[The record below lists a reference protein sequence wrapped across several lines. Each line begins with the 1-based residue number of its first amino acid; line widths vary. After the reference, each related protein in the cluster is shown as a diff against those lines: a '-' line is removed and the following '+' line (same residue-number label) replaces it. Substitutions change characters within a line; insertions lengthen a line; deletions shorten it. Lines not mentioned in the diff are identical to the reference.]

1 MCDLRKISNSFLH
14 FSLCILCVCICVDML
29 MPWCASR
36 SQRTTCR
43 IWFSPSTVRGPV
55 IRSNLLSGLVARTFV
70 GQVVSPGHNEFLK
83 PKTGQKFSISASF
96 SVRLHSFGLLA
107 LPELVKAE
115 RKVIVPVLD
124 SRNNRTN
131 TPPPQLHLGLGQSY
145 LTTRPSLQIGSS
157 SDDFQEPELRQW
169 LTKPS

>member
-1 MCDLRKISNSFLH
+1 MCDLRKILIVFLH

-29 MPWCASR
+29 MLWCASR

-70 GQVVSPGHNEFLK
+70 GQVVSHQATMDFLK

-131 TPPPQLHLGLGQSY
+131 TLPPQLHLGLGQSY
-145 LTTRPSLQIGSS
+145 LTTRLSLQIGSS
-157 SDDFQEPELRQW
+157 SDDFQEPELRQ
-169 LTKPS
+169 